1 MDAQTFLDNFG
12 TIAEAPDGIN
22 QLRQLILN
30 LAVRGQL
37 VEQHSDDESV
47 DQLLVRLDSQKS
59 RLAEEGSI
67 CPGRSIPPVGEDE
80 EPFAVPPSWT
90 WVPLADVAWPQ
101 AGFAF
106 KSDQFNEVGHGTPL
120 IRIRDIAN
128 STTQAHFDGEFR
140 EEFLVDTGDY
150 LVGMD
155 GNFNVRQWTGPR
167 ALLNQRVTRLVFFGS
182 EVGARFIAVA
192 LQQRLDELHGS
203 KAYTTVQHLSGK
215 QIAQSPIPLP
225 PAPEQ
230 HRIVARMDELMALCD
245 ELEARLVE
253 RDRLGEALAA
263 SVVDAFAT

>member
-1 MDAQTFLDNFG
+1 
-12 TIAEAPDGIN
+12 
-22 QLRQLILN
+22 
-30 LAVRGQL
+30 
-37 VEQHSDDESV
+37 
-47 DQLLVRLDSQKS
+47 
-59 RLAEEGSI
+59 
-67 CPGRSIPPVGEDE
+67 
-80 EPFAVPPSWT
+80 
-90 WVPLADVAWPQ
+90 VPLADVAWPQ